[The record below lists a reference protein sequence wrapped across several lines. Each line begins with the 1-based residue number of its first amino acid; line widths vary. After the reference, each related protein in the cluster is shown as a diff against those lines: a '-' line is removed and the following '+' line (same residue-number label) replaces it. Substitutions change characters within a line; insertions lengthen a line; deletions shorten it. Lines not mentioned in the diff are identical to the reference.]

1 MNDVDSVF
9 VWFILIAALA
19 RSKQRLTG
27 PPGQATALTLLM
39 PDTVVLRTR
48 TPGGGFPPLG
58 RTRALNLG
66 TKLPISAD

>member
-27 PPGQATALTLLM
+27 PPGQATALTLLT
-39 PDTVVLRTR
+39 PDTVVEPLDGVRLRAFR
-48 TPGGGFPPLG
+48 YAMSGIP
-58 RTRALNLG
+58 
-66 TKLPISAD
+66 